1 MDPEDDEEEDLVVE
15 ERSISLAE
23 EDDFELAIGLSV
35 SDRVDTRPSMLSS
48 QQYRE
53 DERRRRD
60 LLYSQDM
67 MADSSTEYEPTKH
80 PEDFENVENPVEHEM
95 MEEDLEE
102 GEIPAPLLE
111 TTGDSNDEE
120 FVELRASQYVPPMML
135 MEQNQAE
142 EESESNLSELEDNL
156 LNADSSEEE
165 EENSPEI
172 TMKERWVGEKENPFV
187 WNSAKVMTI
196 PESKSKQV
204 GVRPAPTTIVKP
216 RVEIVKVLIM
226 IIIMFIM
233 IITIACIKIIISI
246 SIFINIIIVI

>member
-1 MDPEDDEEEDLVVE
+1 MDPEDDEEEDLEVE
-15 ERSISLAE
+15 ERSMSLAE
-23 EDDFELAIGLSV
+23 EDNFELAIGLSI
-35 SDRVDTRPSMLSS
+35 SDRVDARPSMLSS

-80 PEDFENVENPVEHEM
+80 PEDFENVENPVEHET

-120 FVELRASQYVPPMML
+120 FVELRASQYVPHTML
-135 MEQNQAE
+135 REQSNAE
-142 EESESNLSELEDNL
+142 EESESNLSELDNNL
-156 LNADSSEEE
+156 MNADSSEEE
-165 EENSPEI
+165 EENSPET

-204 GVRPAPTTIVKP
+204 GVRPAPTIIVKP
-216 RVEIVKVLIM
+216 RVEIVKVIIM
-226 IIIMFIM
+226 TTIMFIM
-233 IITIACIKIIISI
+233 IIIIASINIIIII
-246 SIFINIIIVI
+246 SIFINIIIAI